1 MRSIRRVLPCLWLA
15 VALLAPALVAAEPK
29 PPTAEEN
36 ADATFAKSFI
46 GKTYEDEF
54 DIDGWTDLGGGLV
67 APPIYVHEY
76 QREADGT
83 YLVLTSREPVKESPL
98 APASFVVT
106 DALIVPKPPKD
117 FAFSIACV
125 LGSEDAT
132 LNYLGEAKGTE
143 SKEWW
148 TEIRRAWEISL
159 ETGLIASS
167 KPKGVRCTNPAW

>member
-15 VALLAPALVAAEPK
+15 VALLAPAPASAEPK

-76 QREADGT
+76 QREADG
-83 YLVLTSREPVKESPL
+83 
-98 APASFVVT
+98 
-106 DALIVPKPPKD
+106 
-117 FAFSIACV
+117 
-125 LGSEDAT
+125 
-132 LNYLGEAKGTE
+132 
-143 SKEWW
+143 
-148 TEIRRAWEISL
+148 IRRLRRRGAPSLTLPMSLISL
-159 ETGLIASS
+159 AGTSASS
-167 KPKGVRCTNPAW
+167 P